1 MLTDLKTI
9 LTKYRKENTAIGSFN
24 TPNLESLRAVIKAAE
39 ELNVPVIIAHAQ
51 IHENVAPLDAIGSV
65 MIDCA
70 RRAQVPVCV
79 HLDHGEDYE
88 YVKRAVDMG
97 FSSIMFDGSQMDYA
111 QNKAETK
118 RATEYAHGK
127 GVSVE
132 AELGRLATRE
142 GGESGAGAEYTDENL
157 VNDFIDSTGIDALAI
172 AFGTAH
178 GYYEAP
184 PVLNL
189 DVISMVKKRTDV
201 PLVMHGGSGI
211 DDATYREV
219 IKRGIAKINFYSYMA
234 YDGFYAAKELANMS
248 DKLFYHELSDCAYKA
263 MKSTALKTLKV
274 FSNK

>member
-1 MLTDLKTI
+1 MLTDLKKI
-9 LTKYRKENTAIGSFN
+9 LIEHRKDGTAIGSFN
-24 TPNLESLRAVIKAAE
+24 TPNLESIRAVIDGAE
-39 ELNVPVIIAHAQ
+39 ALNVPVIIAHAQ
-51 IHENVAPLDAIGSV
+51 LHENVAPLDVIGPI

-70 RRAQVPVCV
+70 KRAKVPVCV
-79 HLDHGEDYE
+79 HLDHGEDFD
-88 YVKRAVDMG
+88 YVKRAADMG
-97 FSSIMFDGSQMDYA
+97 FGSIMFDGSQMGYD

-127 GVSVE
+127 GASVE

-142 GGESGAGAEYTDENL
+142 GGASGAGAEYTDENL
-157 VNDFIDSTGIDALAI
+157 VGDFIAATGIDALAI

-178 GYYEAP
+178 GFYATP

-189 DVISMVKKRTDV
+189 DVISKVKSRTDI

-234 YDGFYAAKELANMS
+234 YDGFYAAKNLANKN

-263 MKSTALKTLKV
+263 MKATVLKTLKV
-274 FSNK
+274 FGNK